1 MIFDHNNVLNEPEIV
16 ICNEPELF
24 TLMILWV
31 SAGRLID
38 NPQAIKKTQMS
49 TVSMNELSAGILAP
63 TIKFFFD
70 YLVSFHAS
78 DMDHSRHILRQGLII
93 RFKSTNI
100 TLIQGFDNIW
110 QRIVTL

>member
-63 TIKFFFD
+63 AIKF
-70 YLVSFHAS
+70 V
-78 DMDHSRHILRQGLII
+78 LII
-93 RFKSTNI
+93 RFRF
-100 TLIQGFDNIW
+100 TLLIW
-110 QRIVTL
+110 IIRDTFCGKV